1 MKLSILCFHL
11 NKLNSQPGNQLS
23 FSLSEKEIPEEQE
36 SDSSAEQNTNNPS
49 SSSEEN
55 PISFS
60 SFPILFSSLLELS
73 TEVKYL
79 INLELRKG
87 NQGKLGGMKQKGT
100 FWGFVKLPR
109 ERKESSIIISCEQ
122 VSVRVSSRCNDNCQ
136 VTREGG
142 QDGVQCPVIYYL
154 DK

>member
-49 SSSEEN
+49 SSEEN

-60 SFPILFSSLLELS
+60 SFPILFSSLLELR

-122 VSVRVSSRCNDNCQ
+122 VSVRVSSRCNDTCQ

-142 QDGVQCPVIYYL
+142 PDGVQCPVIYYL